1 MHARHRK
8 ILEMLQTDR
17 LYIRSAAAEL
27 GVSEMT
33 LRRDLRELEEQ
44 KLVMMVK
51 GGAIMH
57 PARYEPEKSPM
68 MLTPEKFAL
77 AEALYD
83 EIMPAEKLFI
93 GSGFTALAF
102 AKLLARRR
110 SGRLTVITNSLSAAA
125 SLFRANHKVI
135 LLGGELRSNSLEL
148 VGPLTERNLSDFDMD
163 WMVVGC
169 DSASAKSGFRTWD
182 INLARVKQRLLGCAG
197 HAAVITESSKFY
209 REGAEEEFTFAAP
222 YQIDLLVT
230 DTGLDPAAAAEL
242 RNSGMQVV
250 TKSIPSIHTWN

>member
-8 ILEMLQTDR
+8 ILEMLETDR

-57 PARYEPEKSPM
+57 PARYEPEKSPL

-83 EIMPAEKLFI
+83 EIMPAEKIFI

-102 AKLLARRR
+102 AKLIARRR
-110 SGRLTVITNSLSAAA
+110 AERVR
-125 SLFRANHKVI
+125 RA
-135 LLGGELRSNSLEL
+135 SNSPVDLNL
-148 VGPLTERNLSDFDMD
+148 FVLTR
-163 WMVVGC
+163 
-169 DSASAKSGFRTWD
+169 
-182 INLARVKQRLLGCAG
+182 
-197 HAAVITESSKFY
+197 
-209 REGAEEEFTFAAP
+209 
-222 YQIDLLVT
+222 
-230 DTGLDPAAAAEL
+230 
-242 RNSGMQVV
+242 
-250 TKSIPSIHTWN
+250 

>member
-17 LYIRSAAAEL
+17 LYIPAAAAEL

-33 LRRDLRELEEQ
+33 LRRDLRELEAQ

-83 EIMPAEKLFI
+83 EIMPAERIFI

-102 AKLLARRR
+102 AKLLSRRR
-110 SGRLTVITNSLSAAA
+110 SGRMTIVTNSLSAAA
-125 SLFRANHKVI
+125 SLFRAHHRVI
-135 LLGGELRSNSLEL
+135 LLGGELRENSLEL
-148 VGPLTERNLSDFDMD
+148 VGSLAECNLADFDMD
-163 WMVVGC
+163 WMVAGC
-169 DSASAKSGFRTWD
+169 DSASAEVGFCTRD
-182 INLARVKQRLLGCAG
+182 PDLARLKQRLLGAAG
-197 HAAVITESSKFY
+197 HAAIITESTKFGLDARKEY
-209 REGAEEEFTFAAP
+209 AFAAP
-222 YQIDLLVT
+222 YQVDLLVT
-230 DTGLDPAAAAEL
+230 DTGLDADIAASL
-242 RNSGMQVV
+242 RKSGMQVLMRP
-250 TKSIPSIHTWN
+250 TAAGPSWR

>member
-17 LYIRSAAAEL
+17 LYIPSAAAEL

-93 GSGFTALAF
+93 GSGFTSLAF

-169 DSASAKSGFRTWD
+169 DSASAKTGFRTWD

-197 HAAVITESSKFY
+197 HAAVITESSKFR
-209 REGAEEEFTFAAP
+209 RENTGEEFTFAAP

-230 DTGLDPAAAAEL
+230 DPGLDAGVAASL
-242 RNSGMQVV
+242 RRSGMQLVMRAV
-250 TKSIPSIHTWN
+250 GSGTSWH

>member
-8 ILEMLQTDR
+8 ILEMLETDR
-17 LYIRSAAAEL
+17 LYISSAAAEL

-57 PARYEPEKSPM
+57 PACYEPEKSPM

-83 EIMPAEKLFI
+83 EIMPAEKIFI

-102 AKLLARRR
+102 AKLLSRRR
-110 SGRLTVITNSLSAAA
+110 SGRMTIVTNSLSAAA
-125 SLFRANHKVI
+125 SLFRARHKVI
-135 LLGGELRSNSLEL
+135 LLGGELRDNSLEL
-148 VGPLTERNLSDFDMD
+148 VGSLAERNLADFDMD
-163 WMVVGC
+163 WMIAGC
-169 DSASAKSGFRTWD
+169 DSASSEVGFCTRD
-182 INLARVKQRLLGCAG
+182 VNLARLKQRLLGCSG
-197 HAAVITESSKFY
+197 HAAIITESSKF
-209 REGAEEEFTFAAP
+209 RLDATKEFAFAAP
-222 YQIDLLVT
+222 YQVDLLVT
-230 DTGLDPAAAAEL
+230 DTGLDPATATAL
-242 RNSGMQVV
+242 RNAGMQVV
-250 TKSIPSIHTWN
+250 TRAVGSGPSWK

>member
-93 GSGFTALAF
+93 GSGFTSLAF

-110 SGRLTVITNSLSAAA
+110 SGRLTVITNSLSAA

-169 DSASAKSGFRTWD
+169 DSASARSGFRTWD

-209 REGAEEEFTFAAP
+209 REGTEEEFTFAAP

-230 DTGLDPAAAAEL
+230 DTGLDSASAAEL

-250 TKSIPSIHTWN
+250 TKSISSAHTWH